1 MISVKNKEPQIYYGS
16 KPIKE
21 VYKGSTK
28 IYPSVDVQSIM
39 DSMIL
44 WYDIKKQGATNESMA
59 TTPTLIDHSGN
70 GHDATCYNF
79 AWSLMSGIG
88 GYSFDTVGVFKLA
101 SYVEGD
107 IIHTSNKAEIQITEN
122 NSEQSI
128 MLPFYFY
135 PSDIT
140 AKGKIRISGISGKY
154 RVEVIIY
161 KDGIWSA
168 ALEESKEDSLHSVYD
183 DGEYTFISEEEF
195 DGFTSGQIKIYN
207 LEGANSFENI
217 IFESLPLYPNAL
229 VSDGVDDYA
238 QVTGL
243 PILTK
248 ERGYTVVAKRK
259 IWYNVRNAFVSK
271 CTHWLSAA
279 EGGVNGA
286 FNIQANASSIV
297 YNFGKSN
304 NNVPGMNE
312 DVIYQ
317 TSKLCNGTIISIGD
331 KEDTDQM
338 AFFSIN
344 SGTTWYTKAA
354 LYSFLLFDR
363 DLTKQEIEW
372 VKTNLIEG
380 NDDVLYKK
388 QQTL

>member
-1 MISVKNKEPQIYYGS
+1 MRIMNKNNTNAVPLNTTTLNTRLLNTTKLNTIGFPVLSKRSGSSADISQA
-16 KPIKE
+16 
-21 VYKGSTK
+21 
-28 IYPSVDVQSIM
+28 IM
-39 DSMIL
+39 DSL
-44 WYDIKKQGATNESMA
+44 VCWYDIGKQQCTNESMA
-59 TTPTLIDHSGN
+59 SNPVLADLSGN

-79 AWSLMSGIG
+79 AW
-88 GYSFDTVGVFKLA
+88 T
-101 SYVEGD
+101 
-107 IIHTSNKAEIQITEN
+107 
-122 NSEQSI
+122 
-128 MLPFYFY
+128 
-135 PSDIT
+135 
-140 AKGKIRISGISGKY
+140 
-154 RVEVIIY
+154 
-161 KDGIWSA
+161 
-168 ALEESKEDSLHSVYD
+168 EDSGMSTL
-183 DGEYTFISEEEF
+183 
-195 DGFTSGQIKIYN
+195 N
-207 LEGANSFENI
+207 
-217 IFESLPLYPNAL
+217 YPNAL

-259 IWYNVRNAFVSK
+259 IWPNTRNAFVSK
-271 CTHWLSAA
+271 CTHWLAES

-286 FNIQANASSIV
+286 FNIQANGSGTV
-297 YNFGKSN
+297 YSFGKSN

-363 DLTKQEIEW
+363 DLTEQEIEW

-380 NDDVLYKK
+380 DTEL
-388 QQTL
+388 